1 MRPLALRVGRGRG
14 VNEDSEVRIN
24 GDRLWQGLMEMAG
37 IGATPGGGSSRLALT
52 ALDKEARD
60 LFVSWCRDSG
70 FETRIDAMGNIFARR
85 PGTAAEAPPVLAG
98 SHLDTQPL
106 GGRFDGVF
114 GVLAALEVLRS
125 LDDHGIET
133 KAPLEAVV
141 WTDEEGCRFET
152 GMVASGVFAGKYKQ
166 DWALGVSDRDGITIG
181 EALKTIGY
189 AGSEAAFDRPVA
201 AYFEAHIEQGPVLE
215 ASETAIGVVLGAQAR
230 RCFRVSVKGEEG
242 HAGTLPM
249 ERRRDALLGAARMI
263 DGLNAVTHRFQPR
276 PMITVGD
283 LTVSPNSRNTIAG
296 GSVFIIDSRH
306 PDDKTLD
313 LIEGEMRGTC
323 ESIAGN
329 DGLGLEIE
337 VVDESRAVVFDAGP
351 VGAVRDA
358 AEGLGLSHRDIHSGA
373 GHDACNL
380 ALLAPTGMIFVPCE
394 NGISH
399 NENENAKP
407 EDLAGGADV
416 LLRAMVTWAG

>member
-14 VNEDSEVRIN
+14 VSEDSEVRIN

-313 LIEGEMRGTC
+313 LIEGAMRGTC

>member
-14 VNEDSEVRIN
+14 VSEDSEVRVN

-166 DWALGVSDRDGITIG
+166 EWALGVSDRDGVTIG

-313 LIEGEMRGTC
+313 LIEGEMRGIC
-323 ESIAGN
+323 ESVAGN

-407 EDLAGGADV
+407 EDLATGADV

>member
-1 MRPLALRVGRGRG
+1 MNKTA
-14 VNEDSEVRIN
+14 EVRVN
-24 GDRLWQGLMEMAG
+24 SDRLWQGLMEMAE
-37 IGATPGGGSSRLALT
+37 IGATPGGGSGRLALT

-60 LFVSWCRDSG
+60 LFVSWCRDAG
-70 FETRIDAMGNIFARR
+70 FRLRIDAMGNIFARR
-85 PGTAAEAPPVLAG
+85 PGTDAEAPPVLAG

-114 GVLAALEVLRS
+114 GVLAALEVLRT

-133 KAPLEAVV
+133 MAPLEAVV

-166 DWALGVSDRDGITIG
+166 DWALGVSDPDGVTIG

-189 AGSEAAFDRPVA
+189 AGPGPAYDRPAA

-215 ASETAIGVVLGAQAR
+215 ASGTAIGVVLGAQAR

-249 ERRRDALLGAARMI
+249 ERRRDALLGAARMV
-263 DGLNAVTHRFQPR
+263 DGLNAVAYRIQPR
-276 PMITVGD
+276 PVITVGD

-296 GSVFIIDSRH
+296 GCVFIIDSRH

-313 LIEGEMRGTC
+313 SIEGEMRGAC
-323 ESIAGN
+323 ENVAGK

-337 VVDESRAVVFDAGP
+337 VIDESRAVVFDKGC

-373 GHDACNL
+373 GHDACNI

-407 EDLAGGADV
+407 EDLANGADV
-416 LLRAMVTWAG
+416 LLQAMVKWAG

>member
-14 VNEDSEVRIN
+14 VSEDSEVRIN

>member
-1 MRPLALRVGRGRG
+1 MNEAARVR
-14 VNEDSEVRIN
+14 VNS
-24 GDRLWQGLMEMAG
+24 DRLWQGLMEMAE
-37 IGATPGGGSSRLALT
+37 IGATPGGGSGRLALT

-70 FETRIDAMGNIFARR
+70 FQPRIDAMGNIFARR
-85 PGTAAEAPPVLAG
+85 PGTDDAAPPVLAG

-114 GVLAALEVLRS
+114 GVLAALEVLRT
-125 LDDHGIET
+125 LDDHGIGT
-133 KAPLEAVV
+133 TAPLEAVV

-152 GMVASGVFAGKYKQ
+152 GMVASGVFGGKYKQ
-166 DWALGVSDRDGITIG
+166 DWALGVSDPDGVTIG
-181 EALKTIGY
+181 EALKAIGY
-189 AGSEAAFDRPVA
+189 AGPEPAHDRPVA
-201 AYFEAHIEQGPVLE
+201 AYLEAHIEQGPVLE

-263 DGLNAVTHRFQPR
+263 DGLNAVAYRFQPR
-276 PMITVGD
+276 PVITVGD

-296 GSVFIIDSRH
+296 GCVFIIDSRH
-306 PDDKTLD
+306 PDDGTLD
-313 LIEGEMRGTC
+313 LIEGEMRGAC
-323 ESIAGN
+323 EEAAGN
-329 DGLGLEIE
+329 GGLGLAIE
-337 VVDESRAVVFDAGP
+337 VIDESPAVVFHKGC

-358 AEGLGLSHRDIHSGA
+358 AEGLGLTHLDIHSGA
-373 GHDACNL
+373 GHDACNI

-399 NENENAKP
+399 NEKENAKP
-407 EDLAGGADV
+407 GDLANGADV
-416 LLRAMVTWAG
+416 LLRAMVALAG